1 VARSLA
7 EKPPAPEDRIAVPA
21 VVLWPEHDPL
31 FPQAWADRVAEFYSD
46 ITVRFVDGVGHF
58 APLEYPAQLAGAV
71 RDALALSQPAAG

>member
-1 VARSLA
+1 
-7 EKPPAPEDRIAVPA
+7 
-21 VVLWPEHDPL
+21 
-31 FPQAWADRVAEFYSD
+31 VAEFYSD